1 MELLNNEE
9 REMLAKYNR
18 YLTNDKI
25 QEPLKYSDIFMGKHD
40 LNDIPQKTE
49 EKKIQ
54 NQKLQIKTSSANKRD
69 QFKNIINELNNVQSK
84 QLENIFKS
92 SSVFE
97 ETQKEKQYE
106 ECEVQ
111 VFKDTTQQKTN
122 KNSDRPEKQPKQSKS
137 SKSLSKEQIK
147 KKQDSK
153 PKKNMNPSNSQTTI
167 EIQQEFNEYA
177 NYSQSFRK
185 LLQQLNKLIQLKKV
199 DNKFFF
205 SLISKHVNECPSF
218 GKRLKEEIKEIL
230 NQLL

>member
-18 YLTNDKI
+18 YLTNDKM

-54 NQKLQIKTSSANKRD
+54 NQKLQIKTSSASKRD

-97 ETQKEKQYE
+97 ETQKEKQIE

-111 VFKDTTQQKTN
+111 VVKDTTQLKTN

-147 KKQDSK
+147 KKQDNK
-153 PKKNMNPSNSQTTI
+153 PKKNRNPQNSQTAI
-167 EIQQEFNEYA
+167 EIQQEFNE
-177 NYSQSFRK
+177 K